1 MVDLIREAP
10 FGQLLRLI
18 SGNRVMRYPEEVKGF
33 ELPTQYT
40 MSADPADETPAL
52 ASRQYSN
59 ESADAP
65 RTPDKLTQND
75 KETLDEVS
83 MTRTKSRQYTAPFSV
98 DRATV
103 EEGLDLQRTKTIPIV
118 PQRTSDGIILV
129 DWYTTDDPANP
140 HNWSSGKRGFITFL
154 ICAYTW
160 VVYTGSSIYAPSE
173 SGVIEAF
180 GVSPTLA
187 ALPLALYVL
196 AYGVGPLLWAPLCE
210 IPTVGRNPVYI
221 LTYLLFFVISFP
233 TAVVNN
239 FGALLALRFLQG
251 FFGSPALANGGA
263 TFSDMYSLLYVPYQL
278 SWWVFAAWGGPA
290 LGPLMAGFTV
300 PAEDWH
306 WSLWEI
312 VWMAAPMMILLLLV
326 MPETSSSNILL
337 RRARRLRALTGHA
350 HLQSQSEIEQRQLKA
365 SKILISAL
373 IKPVEITIKD
383 PAIFF
388 VNMYTALFYGIYY
401 TFFEV
406 FPLVFPTS
414 YGFNL
419 GEVGLAFLS
428 CQVGAGLGLL
438 IYFAYLYYY
447 MIPDNLKNGL
457 RQQEHRLVPA
467 IFGSF
472 LIPTGLFIFGWAA
485 RPSVHWIV
493 PLIGVVIFVLGT
505 FLILQSIFVYL
516 PLSYPK
522 YAASLFAGNDLTR
535 SSMACGSILY
545 ARPLFLNLGIAE
557 GITLLA
563 GLSIAGIIGTVA
575 LYFVGSKL
583 RAKSSFAES

>member
-1 MVDLIREAP
+1 MADLIREAP
-10 FGQLLRLI
+10 FGQFLRFI
-18 SGNRVMRYPEEVKGF
+18 SGRKILKYPEEVEGF
-33 ELPTQYT
+33 ELPVQYT
-40 MSADPADETPAL
+40 LPAEAANDTKGLTPRQNSTKSTSPSESPDEPTK
-52 ASRQYSN
+52 
-59 ESADAP
+59 E
-65 RTPDKLTQND
+65 D
-75 KETLDEVS
+75 KETLDGES
-83 MTRTKSRQYTAPFSV
+83 MTRTKSRQYTDPFSA
-98 DRATV
+98 DRAAV
-103 EEGLDLQRTKTIPIV
+103 EADLELQRTKTIPII
-118 PQRTSDGIILV
+118 PQRTSEGIILV

-140 HNWSSGKRGFITFL
+140 HNWSSAKRGFVTFL

-173 SGVIEAF
+173 SGVMEAF
-180 GVSPTLA
+180 GVSPALA

-210 IPTVGRNPVYI
+210 IPIVGRNLVYV
-221 LTYLLFFVISFP
+221 LTFFLFFVVSFP
-233 TAVVNN
+233 TAVVND
-239 FGALLALRFLQG
+239 FSSLLALRFLQG

-290 LGPLMAGFTV
+290 LGPLMAGFAV
-300 PAEDWH
+300 SAKDWH

-312 VWMAAPMMILLLLV
+312 VWMAAPMMVLLVLV
-326 MPETSSSNILL
+326 MPETSASNILL
-337 RRARRLRALTGHA
+337 RRAKRLRALTGDA
-350 HLQSQSEIEQRQLKA
+350 RLQSQSEIEQRQLRA
-365 SKILISAL
+365 SEILVSAL
-373 IKPVEITIKD
+373 IKPIEITIKD

-406 FPLVFPTS
+406 FPLIFPSS

-438 IYFAYLYYY
+438 IYFAYLHWY

-467 IFGSF
+467 ILGSS
-472 LIPTGLFIFGWAA
+472 LIPIGLFIFGWTA
-485 RPSVHWIV
+485 RANIHWIV

-505 FLILQSIFVYL
+505 FLVLQSIFVYL

-545 ARPLFLNLGIAE
+545 ARPLFLNVGIAE
-557 GITLLA
+557 GVTLLA
-563 GLSIAGIIGTVA
+563 GLSIIGIIGTVT
-575 LYFVGSKL
+575 LYFIGAKL
-583 RAKSSFAES
+583 RAKSSFAEG

>member
-1 MVDLIREAP
+1 MADLIREAP

-18 SGNRVMRYPEEVKGF
+18 SGNRILKYPEEVQGF
-33 ELPTQYT
+33 KLPIQYT
-40 MSADPADETPAL
+40 MPAEPADKTPGL

-59 ESADAP
+59 GSAGP
-65 RTPDKLTQND
+65 NILTQED
-75 KETLDEVS
+75 KETLDGVS
-83 MTRTKSRQYTAPFSV
+83 MTRTKSRQYTTPFSA
-98 DRATV
+98 DRVAV
-103 EEGLDLQRTKTIPIV
+103 EQDLELQRTQTIPII
-118 PQRTSDGIILV
+118 PQRTSEGIILV

-140 HNWSSGKRGFITFL
+140 HNWSSGKRSFITFL

-210 IPTVGRNPVYI
+210 IPVVGRNPVYI
-221 LTYLLFFVISFP
+221 FTFLLFFVISFP
-233 TAVVNN
+233 TAVVDD
-239 FGALLALRFLQG
+239 FSSLLALRFLQG

-290 LGPLMAGFTV
+290 LGPLMAGFAV
-300 PAEDWH
+300 PAENWH

-312 VWMAAPMMILLLLV
+312 VWMAAPMMVLLLFV
-326 MPETSSSNILL
+326 MPETSASNILL
-337 RRARRLRALTGHA
+337 RRAKRLRALTGDMR
-350 HLQSQSEIEQRQLKA
+350 LQSQSEIEQRQLKA
-365 SKILISAL
+365 SEILISAL

-406 FPLVFPTS
+406 FPLIFPSS

-428 CQVGAGLGLL
+428 CQVGAGLGLI
-438 IYFAYLYYY
+438 IYFAYLHWY
-447 MIPDNLKNGL
+447 MIPDNLQNGL

-467 IFGSF
+467 IAGSF
-472 LIPTGLFIFGWAA
+472 LIPIGLFIFGWTA

-557 GITLLA
+557 GVTLLA
-563 GLSIAGIIGTVA
+563 GLSIAGIIGTAA
-575 LYFVGSKL
+575 LYFVGAKL

>member
-1 MVDLIREAP
+1 MADLIREAP
-10 FGQLLRLI
+10 FGQFLRLI
-18 SGNRVMRYPEEVKGF
+18 SGRKMLKYPEEVEGF
-33 ELPTQYT
+33 ELPVQYKVLAEAANNTQGLEHPNST
-40 MSADPADETPAL
+40 KGTSLP
-52 ASRQYSN
+52 
-59 ESADAP
+59 ESP
-65 RTPDKLTQND
+65 GELTQED
-75 KETLDEVS
+75 KETLDGVS
-83 MTRTKSRQYTAPFSV
+83 MTRTKSRQYTEPFSA
-98 DRATV
+98 DRAAV
-103 EEGLDLQRTKTIPIV
+103 EGELELQRTKTISII

-140 HNWSSGKRGFITFL
+140 HNWSSGKRGFVTFL

-173 SGVIEAF
+173 SGVMEAF

-210 IPTVGRNPVYI
+210 IPIVGRNPVYV
-221 LTYLLFFVISFP
+221 LTFFLFFVVSFP
-233 TAVVNN
+233 TAVVND
-239 FGALLALRFLQG
+239 FSSLLALRFLQG

-290 LGPLMAGFTV
+290 LGPLMAGFAV
-300 PAEDWH
+300 SAENWH

-326 MPETSSSNILL
+326 MPETSASNILL
-337 RRARRLRALTGHA
+337 RRAKRLRALTGDA
-350 HLQSQSEIEQRQLKA
+350 RLQSQSEIEQHQLKA
-365 SKILISAL
+365 SEILVSAL
-373 IKPVEITIKD
+373 IKPIEITIKD

-406 FPLVFPTS
+406 FPMIFPSS
-414 YGFNL
+414 YGFNP

-438 IYFAYLYYY
+438 IYFAYLHWY

-467 IFGSF
+467 ILGSS
-472 LIPTGLFIFGWAA
+472 LIPIGLFIFGWTA
-485 RPSVHWIV
+485 RASIHWIV

-505 FLILQSIFVYL
+505 FLVLQSIFVYL

-545 ARPLFLNLGIAE
+545 ARPLFLNVGIAK
-557 GITLLA
+557 GVTLLA
-563 GLSIAGIIGTVA
+563 GLSIIGIIGTVA
-575 LYFVGSKL
+575 LYLIGAKL
-583 RAKSSFAES
+583 RAKSSFAEG